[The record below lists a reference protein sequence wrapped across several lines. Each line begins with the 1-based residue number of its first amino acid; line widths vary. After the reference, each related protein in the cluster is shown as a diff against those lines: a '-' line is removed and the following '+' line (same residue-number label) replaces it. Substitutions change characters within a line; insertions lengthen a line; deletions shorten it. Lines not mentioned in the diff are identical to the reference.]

1 MYPFKKHLI
10 KGEKNLKKVR
20 VMIVFLIIIIIC
32 LINNSYADSL
42 DNQFYLSEQG
52 IFVNLQQDNNKFY
65 NVLEELNKNDSV
77 LNQNIETK
85 QNLLNQ
91 IEQYKLVLWLVD
103 SLNQN
108 NITQQIL
115 ISCDE
120 NQISRQMYD
129 LNTFS
134 NDKLQKYYNQY
145 INSLKSTID
154 IKSSEL
160 IKTDDGEVY
169 LFYDTSSNYNGKEI
183 NSYSYYT
190 IMNGKIFTINITFLD
205 SSYGKQEANA
215 IIENIKFDNQN
226 ESVFFEED
234 DYSMLVV
241 LISLLALFVV
251 SMVKKFVKTK
261 NKKEL
266 TEEEKNRFKKIGGIY
281 VFYIITVILT
291 LLNNIVGLLQRNLFQ
306 SGNVVETL
314 IKIQSIVII
323 VVNII
328 ILMHIIKNSDVN
340 SIAKLIFNCGIFN
353 LVIYFLIGCSSI
365 VISETLVK
373 SFYLN
378 IIYSIISNTIYIIL
392 WGCYFRLSKRIKVLA
407 EK

>member
-65 NVLEELNKNDSV
+65 YDLEELNKNDSV

-134 NDKLQKYYNQY
+134 ND
-145 INSLKSTID
+145 
-154 IKSSEL
+154 
-160 IKTDDGEVY
+160 
-169 LFYDTSSNYNGKEI
+169 
-183 NSYSYYT
+183 
-190 IMNGKIFTINITFLD
+190 
-205 SSYGKQEANA
+205 
-215 IIENIKFDNQN
+215 
-226 ESVFFEED
+226 
-234 DYSMLVV
+234 
-241 LISLLALFVV
+241 
-251 SMVKKFVKTK
+251 
-261 NKKEL
+261 
-266 TEEEKNRFKKIGGIY
+266 
-281 VFYIITVILT
+281 
-291 LLNNIVGLLQRNLFQ
+291 
-306 SGNVVETL
+306 
-314 IKIQSIVII
+314 
-323 VVNII
+323 
-328 ILMHIIKNSDVN
+328 
-340 SIAKLIFNCGIFN
+340 
-353 LVIYFLIGCSSI
+353 
-365 VISETLVK
+365 
-373 SFYLN
+373 
-378 IIYSIISNTIYIIL
+378 
-392 WGCYFRLSKRIKVLA
+392 
-407 EK
+407 